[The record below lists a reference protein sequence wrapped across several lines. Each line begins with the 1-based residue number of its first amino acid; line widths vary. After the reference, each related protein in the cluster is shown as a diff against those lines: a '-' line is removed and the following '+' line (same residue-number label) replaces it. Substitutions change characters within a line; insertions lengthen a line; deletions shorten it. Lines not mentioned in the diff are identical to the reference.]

1 MTPPSRIQALTS
13 GCHQNHCL
21 DRKTILAKPLPIGI
35 QQGPNNVGQRFLPPG
50 SHVNYREKSFGP
62 AINAEYPQRGR
73 R

>member
-50 SHVNYREKSFGP
+50 SPTKGKWPNFP
-62 AINAEYPQRGR
+62 NLAQ
-73 R
+73 